1 MGYIFLEIY
10 TMYRI
15 RTIFS
20 QSLSG
25 WFFFRVQ
32 SHIIII
38 IIMSSVK
45 VTIFF
50 YNFFFKFLFLQFLSL
65 TCSRGKSWVVEL
77 WTHHFYFSTHNL
89 PCEYDVEKV
98 VIQTFPYYYW
108 PNIYLKNVRNEKKKK
123 KKIIIYIQQFDN
135 FHVCLNLII
144 NFWPS

>member
-38 IIMSSVK
+38 IMSSVK

-50 YNFFFKFLFLQFLSL
+50 IIFSSNFYFYNF
-65 TCSRGKSWVVEL
+65 
-77 WTHHFYFSTHNL
+77 
-89 PCEYDVEKV
+89 
-98 VIQTFPYYYW
+98 
-108 PNIYLKNVRNEKKKK
+108 YL
-123 KKIIIYIQQFDN
+123 
-135 FHVCLNLII
+135 
-144 NFWPS
+144 